1 MAERTHKRKEID
13 PELKEGIAE
22 VVKAMD
28 AIAQSDF
35 PETIAALMFRMRE
48 EFVKAGFTPEEAH
61 QLILA
66 HGVKNLQP

>member
-1 MAERTHKRKEID
+1 MAIKKKVD

-22 VVKAMD
+22 VVRAME
-28 AIAQSDF
+28 AISESDF
-35 PETIAALMFRMRE
+35 PETIATLMFRMRE
-48 EFVKAGFTPEEAH
+48 EFVKAGFTDEEAH

>member
-1 MAERTHKRKEID
+1 MVIKRKEVD

-22 VVKAMD
+22 VVKAMN
-28 AIAQSDF
+28 AIVDSDF
-35 PETIAALMFRMRE
+35 PETIATLMFRMRE
-48 EFVKAGFTPEEAH
+48 EFVKAGFTDDEAQ